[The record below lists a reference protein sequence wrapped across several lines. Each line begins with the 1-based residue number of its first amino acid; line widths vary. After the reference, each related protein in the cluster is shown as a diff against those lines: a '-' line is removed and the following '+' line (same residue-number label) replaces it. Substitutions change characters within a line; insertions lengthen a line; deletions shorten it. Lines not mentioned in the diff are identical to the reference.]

1 MRRWRRPGTL
11 PVRVLLGT
19 ALAMLA
25 SCTSPTQAGGP
36 SPTSSPS
43 STQSA
48 ASASPQVSTSATV
61 TATPR
66 PSATP
71 DRCAA
76 LVESMSLRERVG
88 QLLMVGISSAG
99 PTTAD
104 ADILASTRAGSVLL
118 LGNSTASLTTIADVT
133 ARARRAT
140 RPPKGAQTLVAV
152 DQEGGLVQRLQGPGF
167 DPIPAAVDQ
176 ARYDNRTLAAK
187 ANRWG
192 RQLRRAGIDANLAP
206 VADVVP
212 EAARR
217 RNQPIAQLR
226 RGYGSDPQRVGTK
239 VRAFVA
245 GMNEANVATAVK
257 HFPGL
262 GLVEGNTDY
271 ERDVVDSVTR
281 RRDRMF
287 TGFTS
292 GVDAGADMVMVSS
305 ATYRKIDAN
314 RRATFSPVVLRTMI
328 RGDLQFT
335 GVIISDDLA
344 AQAMHDLS
352 PGNRLLRF
360 VKAGGD
366 VAIIG
371 DSRIA
376 RTAASALIDEARED
390 PSLTKLVT
398 ASAVRVLKLKDRRGL
413 ASC

>member
-133 ARARRAT
+133 ARARRAA

-271 ERDVVDSVTR
+271 ESDVVDSVTR

>member
-1 MRRWRRPGTL
+1 
-11 PVRVLLGT
+11 
-19 ALAMLA
+19 
-25 SCTSPTQAGGP
+25 
-36 SPTSSPS
+36 
-43 STQSA
+43 
-48 ASASPQVSTSATV
+48 
-61 TATPR
+61 
-66 PSATP
+66 
-71 DRCAA
+71 
-76 LVESMSLRERVG
+76 MSLGERVG
-88 QLLMVGISSAG
+88 QLLMVGISSG
-99 PTTAD
+99 GLTSTD

-152 DQEGGLVQRLQGPGF
+152 DQEGGLVQRLQGQGF

-271 ERDVVDSVTR
+271 ESDVVDSVTR

>member
-1 MRRWRRPGTL
+1 
-11 PVRVLLGT
+11 
-19 ALAMLA
+19 
-25 SCTSPTQAGGP
+25 
-36 SPTSSPS
+36 
-43 STQSA
+43 
-48 ASASPQVSTSATV
+48 
-61 TATPR
+61 
-66 PSATP
+66 
-71 DRCAA
+71 
-76 LVESMSLRERVG
+76 MSLRERVG
-88 QLLMVGISSAG
+88 QLLMVGISSSG

-133 ARARRAT
+133 ARARRAA
-140 RPPKGAQTLVAV
+140 RPPKGAQTLLAV
-152 DQEGGLVQRLQGPGF
+152 DQEGGLVQRLQGAGF
-167 DPIPAAVDQ
+167 DRIPAAVNQ
-176 ARYDNRTLAAK
+176 ARYDSRTLAAK

-226 RGYGSDPQRVGTK
+226 RGYGSDPQRVGAK

-245 GMNEANVATAVK
+245 GMNQANVATAVK

-271 ERDVVDSVTR
+271 ESDVVDSVTR
-281 RRDRMF
+281 RRDRMLG
-287 TGFTS
+287 GFTR
-292 GVDAGADMVMVSS
+292 GADARADMVMVSS

-314 RRATFSPVVLRTMI
+314 RRATFSPEVLRTMI
-328 RGDLQFT
+328 RGDLQFR

-352 PGNRLLRF
+352 PGNRVLRF
-360 VKAGGD
+360 IEAGGD

-376 RTAASALIDEARED
+376 QTAASALIDEARDD
-390 PSLTKLVT
+390 PSLARLVA
-398 ASAVRVLKLKDRRGL
+398 ASAVRVLKLKGRRGL

>member
-1 MRRWRRPGTL
+1 MGPMGMRCGLRRGTV
-11 PVRVLLGT
+11 PVHLLLGT
-19 ALAMLA
+19 ALATLA
-25 SCTSPTQAGGP
+25 SCASLTQTGSP

-43 STQSA
+43 PTQIA
-48 ASASPQVSTSATV
+48 ASPSAQVSTSAAVSASPT
-61 TATPR
+61 

-76 LVESMSLRERVG
+76 LVKSMSLGERVG
-88 QLLMVGISSAG
+88 QLLMVGISSG
-99 PTTAD
+99 GLTSTD

-118 LGNSTASLTTIADVT
+118 LGNSKASLTTIADVT
-133 ARARRAT
+133 ARARRAA

-271 ERDVVDSVTR
+271 ESEVVDSVTR
-281 RRDRMF
+281 RRDR
-287 TGFTS
+287 TLAGFTS
-292 GVDAGADMVMVSS
+292 GVGAGADMVMVAS
-305 ATYRKIDAN
+305 ATYRKIDAK
-314 RRATFSPVVLRTMI
+314 RRAAFSPAVVRTMI
-328 RGDLQFT
+328 RGDLHFR

-352 PGNRLLRF
+352 PADRFIRF
-360 VKAGGD
+360 VNAGGD
-366 VAIIG
+366 MAIIG
-371 DSRIA
+371 DPRIA
-376 RTAASALIDEARED
+376 EAAANAMVEKARED
-390 PSLTKLVT
+390 PS
-398 ASAVRVLKLKDRRGL
+398 S
-413 ASC
+413 

>member
-1 MRRWRRPGTL
+1 MRCGLRPGTL
-11 PVRVLLGT
+11 PVHVLLGT

-25 SCTSPTQAGGP
+25 ACAVPTQIGGP
-36 SPTSSPS
+36 SGASSPS
-43 STQSA
+43 STENA
-48 ASASPQVSTSATV
+48 ASPSAQVSTSATP
-61 TATPR
+61 TL
-66 PSATP
+66 SANP

-76 LVESMSLRERVG
+76 LVESMSQRERVG
-88 QLLMVGISSAG
+88 QLLMIGISSTG

-118 LGNSTASLTTIADVT
+118 LGDSTASLTTIADVT
-133 ARARRAT
+133 ARARRAA
-140 RPPKGAQTLVAV
+140 RPPKGAQTLLAV
-152 DQEGGLVQRLQGPGF
+152 DQEGGLVQRLKGAGF

-176 ARYDNRTLAAK
+176 AGYDSRTLAAK

-192 RQLRRAGIDANLAP
+192 RQLKRAGIDANLAP

-212 EAARR
+212 EAARS

-245 GMNEANVATAVK
+245 GMNEANIATAVK

-262 GLVEGNTDY
+262 GRVEGNTDY
-271 ERDVVDSVTR
+271 ESDVVDSVTR
-281 RRDRMF
+281 RRDRMLA
-287 TGFTS
+287 GFTR
-292 GVDAGADMVMVSS
+292 GLDAGADMVMVSS

-314 RRATFSPVVLRTMI
+314 RRATFSLEVLRTMI
-328 RGDLQFT
+328 RGDLQFS

-352 PGNRLLRF
+352 PGKRLLRF
-360 VKAGGD
+360 VEAGGD

-371 DSRIA
+371 DPGIA
-376 RTAASALIDEARED
+376 QTAASALIDEARED
-390 PSLTKLVT
+390 PSVSRLVA
-398 ASAVRVLKLKDRRGL
+398 ASAVRVLTLKDRRGL

>member
-25 SCTSPTQAGGP
+25 SCTWPPQAGGP

-48 ASASPQVSTSATV
+48 ASASPQPSTSATV

-104 ADILASTRAGSVLL
+104 VDILASTRAGSVLL
-118 LGNSTASLTTIADVT
+118 LGNSTASLRTIADVT
-133 ARARRAT
+133 DRARRAA
-140 RPPKGAQTLVAV
+140 RPPKGVQTLLAV
-152 DQEGGLVQRLQGPGF
+152 DQEGGLVQRLKGAGF
-167 DPIPAAVDQ
+167 DPIPAAADQ
-176 ARYDNRTLAAK
+176 AAYDNRALAAK

-192 RQLRRAGIDANLAP
+192 RQLKRAGIDADLAP

-212 EAARR
+212 EAARS

-262 GLVEGNTDY
+262 GV
-271 ERDVVDSVTR
+271 
-281 RRDRMF
+281 
-287 TGFTS
+287 
-292 GVDAGADMVMVSS
+292 VDAGADMVMVSS
-305 ATYRKIDAN
+305 ATYRRIDAH
-314 RRATFSPVVLRTMI
+314 RRATFSPAVLRTMI
-328 RGDLQFT
+328 RGDLQFS

-352 PGNRLLRF
+352 PANRLLRF
-360 VKAGGD
+360 IDAGGD

-371 DSRIA
+371 DPRIA
-376 RTAASALIDEARED
+376 QTAASALIDEARED
-390 PSLTKLVT
+390 PSLSKLVA

>member
-133 ARARRAT
+133 ARARRAA
-140 RPPKGAQTLVAV
+140 RPPKGVQTLLAV
-152 DQEGGLVQRLQGPGF
+152 DQEGGLVQRLKGAGF
-167 DPIPAAVDQ
+167 DPIPAAADQ
-176 ARYDNRTLAAK
+176 AAYDNRALAAK

-192 RQLRRAGIDANLAP
+192 RQLKRAGIDADLAP

-212 EAARR
+212 ESARS

-262 GLVEGNTDY
+262 GLVEGNTDF
-271 ERDVVDSVTR
+271 ESHVVDGVTR
-281 RRDRMF
+281 RHDRMLA
-287 TGFTS
+287 GFTR
-292 GVDAGADMVMVSS
+292 GVHAGADMVMVSS

-314 RRATFSPVVLRTMI
+314 RRATFSPAVLRTMI
-328 RGDLQFT
+328 RGDLQFS

-352 PGNRLLRF
+352 PANRLLRF
-360 VKAGGD
+360 IDAGGD

-371 DSRIA
+371 DPRIA
-376 RTAASALIDEARED
+376 QTAASALIDEARED
-390 PSLTKLVT
+390 PSLSKLVA